1 MRQVAAEK
9 DRAITQLTKQI
20 QELQEKIAAQT
31 KELDAA
37 RKDLSDESVSK
48 ERQLNAMLEQIKAVN
63 FESIQHQ
70 KTFAYEKQQIEIK
83 YAKQIET
90 YQKDL
95 REFICRMGSYEKRIN
110 NLLEVHRQEIYN
122 LTKSHEEQLANLK
135 LHKQKIIEYQER
147 DITSCQQQVEQLKQ
161 KIQAQDLEYL
171 QLKQAHS
178 ETESVVAKQQDDIRL
193 MLDEIQKLKDEIRG
207 QQCIIESLH

>member
-1 MRQVAAEK
+1 MELLELEREDYRALNDKYLKLLKENQLASKDVKEVIYLKEAEMRQVVAEK

-83 YAKQIET
+83 YAK
-90 YQKDL
+90 
-95 REFICRMGSYEKRIN
+95 
-110 NLLEVHRQEIYN
+110 
-122 LTKSHEEQLANLK
+122 
-135 LHKQKIIEYQER
+135 
-147 DITSCQQQVEQLKQ
+147 
-161 KIQAQDLEYL
+161 
-171 QLKQAHS
+171 
-178 ETESVVAKQQDDIRL
+178 
-193 MLDEIQKLKDEIRG
+193 
-207 QQCIIESLH
+207 

>member
-1 MRQVAAEK
+1 MELLELEREDYRALNDKYLKLLKENQLASKDVKEVIYLKEAEMRQVVAEK

-48 ERQLNAMLEQIKAVN
+48 ERQLNVMLEQIKTVN

-83 YAKQIET
+83 YAK
-90 YQKDL
+90 
-95 REFICRMGSYEKRIN
+95 
-110 NLLEVHRQEIYN
+110 
-122 LTKSHEEQLANLK
+122 
-135 LHKQKIIEYQER
+135 
-147 DITSCQQQVEQLKQ
+147 
-161 KIQAQDLEYL
+161 
-171 QLKQAHS
+171 
-178 ETESVVAKQQDDIRL
+178 
-193 MLDEIQKLKDEIRG
+193 
-207 QQCIIESLH
+207 

>member
-1 MRQVAAEK
+1 MELLELEREDYRALNDKYLKLLKENQLASKDVKEVIYLKEAEMRQVVAEK

-70 KTFAYEKQQIEIK
+70 KTLAYEKQQIEIK
-83 YAKQIET
+83 YAK
-90 YQKDL
+90 
-95 REFICRMGSYEKRIN
+95 
-110 NLLEVHRQEIYN
+110 
-122 LTKSHEEQLANLK
+122 
-135 LHKQKIIEYQER
+135 
-147 DITSCQQQVEQLKQ
+147 
-161 KIQAQDLEYL
+161 
-171 QLKQAHS
+171 
-178 ETESVVAKQQDDIRL
+178 
-193 MLDEIQKLKDEIRG
+193 
-207 QQCIIESLH
+207 